1 MKKLL
6 NITAVMLLI
15 AAPFVLISC
24 KKSDNNNVTPSGTT
38 NIATLTDYEKES
50 LLHMREE
57 EKLARDIYTYML
69 NKWGLNI
76 YSNISN
82 SEQKH
87 MDAVLGLLNTYGLVD
102 PVGNNPVGVF
112 KNAELQNLYNTLIEK
127 GDNSLMDALTV
138 GATIEDMDL
147 YDIRIAKEKINNSD
161 IISVYN
167 NLAKGSRNH
176 MREFYSQIT
185 SRGGS
190 YIPQYITQSEMDAI
204 INSPKEMGKE

>member
-6 NITAVMLLI
+6 NVTAVMLLI
-15 AAPFVLISC
+15 AASFVLMSC
-24 KKSDNNNVTPSGTT
+24 KKSDSTNVNPTGTT
-38 NIATLTDYEKES
+38 TTQTLTDYEKES

-57 EKLARDIYTYML
+57 EKLARDVYSYML

-76 YSNISN
+76 YSNISS

-87 MDAVLGLLNTYGLVD
+87 MDAVLGLLNTYGIAD
-102 PVGNNPVGVF
+102 PVGNNPAGVF
-112 KNAELQNLYNTLIEK
+112 KNAELQNLYNTLIAK
-127 GDNSLMDALTV
+127 GDISLMDALTV

-147 YDIRIAKEKINNSD
+147 YDIRIAKEKISNAD

-176 MREFYSQIT
+176 MREFYSQLT

-190 YIPQYITQSEMDAI
+190 YTPQYITQSEMDAI

>member
-6 NITAVMLLI
+6 NVTAVMLLI
-15 AAPFVLISC
+15 AAPFVLMSC
-24 KKSDNNNVTPSGTT
+24 KKSDSNNITPSATT
-38 NIATLTDYEKES
+38 TTLTDYEKES

-57 EKLARDIYTYML
+57 EKLARDVYSYML

-76 YSNISN
+76 YSNIGS

-87 MDAVLGLLNTYGLVD
+87 MDAVLGLLNTYGIAD
-102 PVGNNPVGVF
+102 PVGNNAAGVF
-112 KNAELQNLYNTLIEK
+112 KNAELQTLYNTLIAK
-127 GDNSLMDALTV
+127 GDISLMDALTV

-147 YDIRIAKEKINNSD
+147 YDIRIAKEKISNAD
-161 IISVYN
+161 IISVYD

-185 SRGGS
+185 NRSGS
-190 YIPQYITQSEMDAI
+190 YTPQYITQSEMDAI

>member
-24 KKSDNNNVTPSGTT
+24 KKSDNNNVTPSGTST
-38 NIATLTDYEKES
+38 TATLTDYEKES

-102 PVGNNPVGVF
+102 PVGNNPAGVF